1 MDGVRSAGRKRGR
14 CGKRT
19 VPQMDG
25 VRGANVDGGRWRK
38 RGQWALAQTWTVGAG
53 ANVDGRQTDGAANGR
68 SAGRKRGRWALAQT
82 WTVGAGANVDGRQTD
97 GVPWSLA
104 QT

>member
-38 RGQWALAQTWTVGAG
+38 RGRAANGRWAVVAG
-53 ANVDGRQTDGAANGR
+53 ANVNG
-68 SAGRKRGRWALAQT
+68 
-82 WTVGAGANVDGRQTD
+82 
-97 GVPWSLA
+97 
-104 QT
+104 